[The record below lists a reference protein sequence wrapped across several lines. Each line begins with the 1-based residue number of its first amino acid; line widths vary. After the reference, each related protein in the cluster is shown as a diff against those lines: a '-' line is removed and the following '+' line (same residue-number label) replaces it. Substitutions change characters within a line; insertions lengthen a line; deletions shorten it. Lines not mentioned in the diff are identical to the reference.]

1 MEQFAYIDIFATKG
15 IEYLIAI
22 GFLLTLI
29 AFWRF
34 LNVSKLKPIS
44 DAVLEGIRRLSE
56 LIEGFLV
63 PDGFYFHP
71 GHTWAKVDGNDLVT
85 IGMDDFA
92 QKMVG
97 EVSAIELPPVG
108 SFLRQGD
115 RGWKLNVDSK
125 YIEMLSPVDGE
136 VVSVNQG
143 IKNSP
148 DSVNKDSYGE
158 GWLIKVRAPN
168 LKINLKNLLYGNLAK
183 KWITDAS
190 ESLRLRINHDAG
202 LVYQDGGLP
211 VKGIAKNLNP
221 DKWDEIAKEFF
232 LTKE

>member
-1 MEQFAYIDIFATKG
+1 MEQFSYIDIYATKG
-15 IEYLIAI
+15 IEYLTVI
-22 GFLLTLI
+22 GFLFILI
-29 AFWRF
+29 AFWKV

-44 DAVLEGIRRLSE
+44 NVVFEGIRKLSE

-63 PDGFYFHP
+63 PDGVYFHP
-71 GHTWAKVDGNDLVT
+71 GHTWVKVEGNNLV
-85 IGMDDFA
+85 IVGMDDFA

-97 EVSAIELPPVG
+97 DVSAIELPPVG
-108 SFLRQGD
+108 SFVRQGD
-115 RGWKLNVDSK
+115 KGWILNVDSK
-125 YIEMLSPVDGE
+125 YIDMLSPVDGE

-148 DSVNKDSYGE
+148 DSVNKDPYGE
-158 GWLIKVRAPN
+158 GWLMKVRVPD
-168 LKINLKNLLYGNLAK
+168 LKINLKNLLSGSLAK

-190 ESLRLRINHDAG
+190 ENLRLRINHDAG

-221 DKWDEIAKEFF
+221 ERWDKIVKEFF
-232 LTKE
+232 LTNE